1 MAAGLSQ
8 EYDHTRQGSDKED
21 QKHWSIDDNDV
32 TSVFLKYQLQADV
45 NNAWLLYNDY
55 LWSTTIPKPFPLES
69 NIQEILALSDV
80 FFLAN
85 EQHSECKMA
94 VFGGNDYS
102 KIW

>member
-45 NNAWLLYNDY
+45 
-55 LWSTTIPKPFPLES
+55 IPVLFTKIKRDF
-69 NIQEILALSDV
+69 NRIQNYKYH
-80 FFLAN
+80 FF
-85 EQHSECKMA
+85 
-94 VFGGNDYS
+94 
-102 KIW
+102 